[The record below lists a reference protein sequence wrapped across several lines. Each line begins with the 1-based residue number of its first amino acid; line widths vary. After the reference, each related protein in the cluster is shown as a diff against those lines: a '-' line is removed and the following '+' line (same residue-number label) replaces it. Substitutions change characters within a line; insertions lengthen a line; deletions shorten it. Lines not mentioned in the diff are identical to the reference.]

1 MAPLQADAG
10 FVVLINRGFVTPEQT
25 TASNHYTSPGA
36 DQDVSLSGLLRMTEP
51 RGGFLRKNAP
61 AQGRWYSRDV
71 VAIAQARQLAIVAP
85 YFIDADA
92 GVGATAGFNAAPGSG
107 PTAPVGGLT
116 VIAFRNTHL
125 QYAFTWLAL
134 AGLSAFAAVRVALNR

>member
-25 TASNHYTSPGA
+25 AATNHYSVVDPGLPIA
-36 DQDVSLSGLLRMTEP
+36 LTGLLRMTEP
-51 RGGFLRKNAP
+51 GGGFLRENAP

-71 VAIAQARQLAIVAP
+71 AAIAQARQLSIVAP

-92 GVGATAGFNAAPGSG
+92 SIDAAP
-107 PTAPVGGLT
+107 TARSHGPVGGLT
-116 VIAFRNTHL
+116 VIAFRNAHL
-125 QYAFTWLAL
+125 SYAFTWLAL
-134 AGLSAFAAVRVALNR
+134 AGLSAFAAIRVALNR